1 MNLLQICGIIA
12 SVAGAITAINKWIVQ
27 PLKHICLKLEK
38 IERIEEGQKVLMRA
52 QAQTMEHLI
61 SGNNVKQLRE
71 QYDKLID
78 YAINS

>member
-1 MNLLQICGIIA
+1 MNLLQICGIIV

-38 IERIEEGQKVLMRA
+38 IEKIEEGQKVLMRA

>member
-1 MNLLQICGIIA
+1 MNLLQICGIIV

-27 PLKHICLKLEK
+27 PLKHITSKLDK
-38 IERIEEGQKVLMRA
+38 IEKIEEGQKVLMRA

-71 QYDKLID
+71 
-78 YAINS
+78 

>member
-27 PLKHICLKLEK
+27 PLKHITSKLDK
-38 IERIEEGQKVLMRA
+38 IEKIEEGQRILMRA
-52 QAQTMEHLI
+52 QAQSMEHLI
-61 SGNNVKQLRE
+61 SGNNVDKLRE
-71 QYDKLID
+71 QYDKLLD

>member
-1 MNLLQICGIIA
+1 MNFLQICGIIA
-12 SVAGAITAINKWIVQ
+12 SVAGAVTAINKWIVQ

-38 IERIEEGQKVLMRA
+38 IEKIEEGQKVLMRA

-78 YAINS
+78 YAIKS

>member
-12 SVAGAITAINKWIVQ
+12 SVAGAITAVNKWIVQ
-27 PLKHICLKLEK
+27 PLKHITSKLEK
-38 IERIEEGQKVLMRA
+38 IEKIEEGQRILMRA

-61 SGNNVKQLRE
+61 SGNNVKKLRE